1 MSKLL
6 DIVDSPQDLKNLPVD
21 KLPDLAREIRDMLLD
36 TISKTG
42 GHLSSNLGVVE
53 LTMAMHYVFN
63 SPKDKFV
70 WDVGHQSYVHKLL
83 TGRKDRFG
91 TLRQYDGLWDLHD
104 EKKVSTTTGIVG
116 MGAHLFLR
124 P

>member
-6 DIVDSPQDLKNLPVD
+6 DSIDSPQDLKNIPVE
-21 KLPDLAREIRDMLLD
+21 KLPELAKEIRDMLLD

-53 LTMAMHYVFN
+53 LTLAMHYVFN
-63 SPKDKFV
+63 SPVDKFV

-83 TGRKDRFG
+83 TGRKSRFE
-91 TLRQYDGLWDLHD
+91 TLRQYDGP
-104 EKKVSTTTGIVG
+104 VSYT
-116 MGAHLFLR
+116 HLTLPTNR
-124 P
+124 EV

>member
-6 DIVDSPQDLKNLPVD
+6 DSIDSPQDLKNIPVE
-21 KLPDLAREIRDMLLD
+21 KLPKLAKEIRDMLLD

-53 LTMAMHYVFN
+53 LTLAMHYVFN
-63 SPKDKFV
+63 SPMDKFV

-83 TGRKDRFG
+83 TG
-91 TLRQYDGLWDLHD
+91 
-104 EKKVSTTTGIVG
+104 
-116 MGAHLFLR
+116 M
-124 P
+124 